1 MRSVSDLRVR
11 HGLNDR
17 SFMIGR
23 LTTTD
28 HGPRTKYQI
37 LNMNDK
43 RDFKK
48 IMDATTFIMEV
59 AEELDYE
66 YQDMLRQCLDEL
78 DTLAM
83 NELEA

>member
-1 MRSVSDLRVR
+1 MSKS
-11 HGLNDR
+11 LNDPWYVKK
-17 SFMIGR
+17 G
-23 LTTTD
+23 
-28 HGPRTKYQI
+28 YQDPE
-37 LNMNDK
+37 LNIPLVKNDK

-66 YQDMLRQCLDEL
+66 YQDMLKQCLDDI
-78 DTLAM
+78 DTLAL